1 MAKKILFPV
10 DLSDEHSWEKA
21 LGVAIGQVRADGGA
35 LHVATVLPELGMS
48 MVGAYLG
55 EGFERKALHSMGES
69 LSEWIKEH
77 VPEDI
82 EVHPHVLHGPVYHEI
97 LRAADELGVDLIV
110 IGSHRPALKD
120 YLLGPNAARVVR
132 HARQSV
138 YVVRG

>member
-1 MAKKILFPV
+1 MAKTILFPV
-10 DLSDEHSWEKA
+10 DLADSHSWDRA
-21 LGVAIGQVRADGGA
+21 LSVAIEQVRAGGGT

-48 MVGAYLG
+48 MVGGYLG
-55 EGFERKALHSMGES
+55 EGFERNALHSLGES
-69 LSEWIKEH
+69 LTEWVKQN

-97 LRAADELGVDLIV
+97 LHAADGIGADLIV
-110 IGSHRPALKD
+110 IASHRPALKD

-138 YVVRG
+138 YVVRD

>member
-1 MAKKILFPV
+1 MANKVLFPV

-21 LGVAIGQVRADGGA
+21 LGVALDQVRAGGA

-55 EGFERKALHSMGES
+55 EGFERKALHSMGEN
-69 LSEWIKEH
+69 LAAWIREH
-77 VPEDI
+77 VPEGVD
-82 EVHPHVLHGPVYHEI
+82 VHPHVLHGPVYHEI
-97 LRAADELGVDLIV
+97 LRAADELDADLIV